1 MAAPLLLAVTLPV
14 AAAAPARK
22 PAKVVVAPAKA
33 AKAAP
38 PERAAKAAPTAKAA
52 PRAMVV
58 MPGDVDVCYNYGC
71 AAAGTVTFSGAQ
83 LAEAQRLLLAAR
95 DSRAERAAL
104 APVLARMYAWAAE
117 QTPIGNDK
125 AGNYADGGMPGQ
137 MDCIDHST
145 TTTRLLRMIEARGW
159 LRFHRVLDPVRRSF
173 LMSQHFSAAIE
184 DLGDGVSVIRTD
196 DEKRTWVVDSWY
208 ADNGKPP
215 WIAPLDKWEKDHGL
229 EL

>member
-1 MAAPLLLAVTLPV
+1 MAAPLLLAVALPV

-22 PAKVVVAPAKA
+22 PAKAVAPAKA

-38 PERAAKAAPTAKAA
+38 SERAAKAAPTAKAA
-52 PRAMVV
+52 PPAMVV

-95 DSRAERAAL
+95 DSRTERAAL

-125 AGNYADGGMPGQ
+125 AGNYADGGMPGS

-145 TTTRLLRMIEARGW
+145 TTTRLLRLLEQRGW
-159 LRFHRVLDPVRRSF
+159 LRFHRVLDPVRRTNLIF
-173 LMSQHFSAAIE
+173 QHFSAAVE
-184 DLGDGVSVIRTD
+184 DLGDGISVVRTD
-196 DEKRTWVVDSWY
+196 QEARTWAVDSWY

-215 WIAPLDKWEKDHGL
+215 WIVPLDEWESASGPN
-229 EL
+229 